1 MSNYSRNVATA
12 EHIRKISIG
21 YLFQIGLIKKD
32 CNIEGY
38 IYWKNG
44 NSLKIKSSLTD
55 TDKWIEL
62 IYNYNSN
69 EINYKVYLIP
79 VESNLGIGNIYYFEC
94 PETKRKCR
102 VLYQCY
108 GSETFKSR
116 YAYKKRIYY
125 KSQCCSKSNYSFERY
140 FALSDTIQAL
150 DNSRMKKIYRGR
162 VTETYKRYMRLKERQ
177 NFYDKLR
184 LEAMLKTIQDIKKY

>member
-1 MSNYSRNVATA
+1 MSNYSRNIAIA
-12 EHIRKISIG
+12 EHIRKIGIRD
-21 YLFQIGLIKKD
+21 LFQGGLIKKN
-32 CNIEGY
+32 CNVEGY
-38 IYWKNG
+38 INWQSG
-44 NSLKIKSSLTD
+44 NSLKILTSLTD

-79 VESNLGIGNIYYFEC
+79 IKSNLGIGNIYYFEC

-108 GSETFKSR
+108 GSEIFKSR

-125 KSQCCSKSNYSFERY
+125 KSQCCSKSNYPFERY

-162 VTETYKRYMRLKERQ
+162 VTGTYKRYLKLKQRQDYYDKSRLKVVQKVIQ
-177 NFYDKLR
+177 N
-184 LEAMLKTIQDIKKY
+184 IKKN